1 MEAVSIDVDD
11 HDTLTVVLRGELDF
25 TQASQVVAVVR
36 EAIGERRPR
45 AVCVDLA
52 EVPFL
57 DSSGIG
63 ALVQA
68 MKAAD
73 RVSARFAVQRPT
85 EQVFDQLSV
94 AGLLDLFGMSQPSAD
109 GPDQDG

>member
-1 MEAVSIDVDD
+1 MQAVSIDVDD

-25 TQASQVVAVVR
+25 TQASQVVTVIR
-36 EAIGERRPR
+36 KAIGEQRPR

-52 EVPFL
+52 QVSFL

-73 RVSARFAVQRPT
+73 QVNAQFVVQHPT
-85 EQVFDQLSV
+85 APVFDQLSL
-94 AGLLDLFGMSQPSAD
+94 AGLLELFGMGRSVPD
-109 GPDQDG
+109 GQSHE

>member
-1 MEAVSIDVDD
+1 MQAVSIDVDD

-36 EAIGERRPR
+36 EAIEKHRPR
-45 AVCVDLA
+45 AICVDLA
-52 EVPFL
+52 EVSFL

-63 ALVQA
+63 VLVQA

-73 RVSARFAVQRPT
+73 QLHARFAVQHAT
-85 EQVFDQLSV
+85 EQVYDQLSL
-94 AGLLDLFGMSQPSAD
+94 AGLVELFGMTQP
-109 GPDQDG
+109 

>member
-1 MEAVSIDVDD
+1 MQAVSIDVDD
-11 HDTLTVVLRGELDF
+11 RDALTVVLRGELDF
-25 TQASQVVAVVR
+25 TQAPQVVAVVR
-36 EAIGERRPR
+36 EAIGTQRPHVVR
-45 AVCVDLA
+45 VDLA
-52 EVPFL
+52 EVSFL

-73 RVSARFAVQRPT
+73 QVNAEFAVQHPT

-94 AGLLDLFGMSQPSAD
+94 AGLLELFGMTRSSAD
-109 GPDQDG
+109 GQSG